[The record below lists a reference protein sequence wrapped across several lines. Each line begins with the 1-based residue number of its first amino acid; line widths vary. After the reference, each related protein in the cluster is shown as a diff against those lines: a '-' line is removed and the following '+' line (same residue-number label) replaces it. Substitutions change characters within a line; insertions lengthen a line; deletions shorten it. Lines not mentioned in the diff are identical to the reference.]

1 MKKYYSFLSLSILS
15 ALYSQTSY
23 ADLTTQCLLGVPHF
37 TGEVVKTDPNE
48 LPVYIDSDQAEINQ
62 PNNALYKGN
71 VQIEQGNRKLQAD
84 SVFVEQKGD
93 KQAPQRYAYV
103 NGNMNYQDNL
113 VHVVG
118 EKADIHLNSQDANI
132 YQSNYQFVDRQGRG
146 DAEKAELR
154 QDYRLLKNATFT
166 SCLPNNNSWKLRASE
181 MKQHV
186 KEEYADLWNAV
197 FYVKDV
203 PIFYFP
209 YMQFPIGDRR
219 RSGLLM
225 PDFGTTS
232 TDGYYYAQ
240 PIYLNLAP
248 NYDMTVTPKYMSR
261 RGWQLLGEA
270 RYLNILGSGTIA
282 GEYIKEDRYDDYQAK
297 NKPRYLFFWRNGG
310 SLWDNWRFNVNYTKV
325 SDRRYFN
332 DFTSPYGTS
341 TDGYATQSFA
351 LSYYQPNYNL
361 TVSATQFQVFDT
373 VSVGPYRTLPQ
384 IDFNYYRDGLAN
396 DLLDFSL
403 YSQAVQ
409 FKNDSDKMPTAWR
422 FHMEPTLTMPL
433 ANRYGSLNLE
443 TKLYATHYSQKKG
456 TADDAAEVESSVN
469 RVIPQFKAEV
479 ATVLASNKTLFDGY
493 TQTIEPKIQY
503 VYRPYRDQSQIG
515 TDSYSYLGF
524 GYDSILLQQDFYSLF
539 NDRRYSGLDRIAS
552 ANQITIGGTT
562 RFFDKNAEERFNL
575 SLGQILYLTPS
586 RIDDNPNNKTQSSS
600 SSWAAEA
607 NWKISDKWSW
617 KGGYQYDTLFK
628 ETSLM
633 NTALEYRP
641 SAENLIQLSYRY
653 VSEKYIDQNL
663 TGSNVYNQKI
673 SQVGMATAWQI
684 NDNWAVVGHVYQ
696 DISLNKPVEQY
707 IGIEYRTCCWKANV
721 GARRYLTAPKD
732 GQTYSNRNDTFY
744 KNSFGINFEISGLGS
759 RHGSSISKML
769 GTGIIPYTSPFSLR

>member
-15 ALYSQTSY
+15 ALYSQSGY
-23 ADLTTQCLLGVPHF
+23 ADLTSQCLLGVPHF
-37 TGEVVKTDPNE
+37 SGEVVTTDPNE
-48 LPVYIDSDQAEINQ
+48 LPVYIDSDSAEINQ
-62 PNNALYKGN
+62 PNNALYRGN
-71 VQIEQGNRKLQAD
+71 VQVEQGNRKLRAD
-84 SVFVEQKGD
+84 SVFIEQKGD
-93 KQAPQRYAYV
+93 KQDPQRYAYI

-113 VHVVG
+113 VQVVG
-118 EKADIHLNSQDANI
+118 EKADIHLNTQDSNI
-132 YQSNYQFVDRQGRG
+132 YHSNYQFVGRQGRG
-146 DAEKAELR
+146 NAEKAELR

-166 SCLPNNNSWKLRASE
+166 SCLPDNNSWKIRASE
-181 MKQHV
+181 MKQHI

-209 YMQFPIGDRR
+209 YVQFPIGDRR

-225 PDFGTTS
+225 PDFGASS

-261 RGWQLLGEA
+261 RGWQWLGEA
-270 RYLNILGSGTIA
+270 RYLNILGSGIFA
-282 GEYIKEDRYDDYQAK
+282 GEYLKNDRYENY
-297 NKPRYLFFWRNGG
+297 NKGDPRYLLYWQNSG

-332 DFTSPYGTS
+332 DFTSPYGKS
-341 TDGYATQSFA
+341 TDGYATQNFA
-351 LSYYQPNYNL
+351 LSYYQPNYNI

-396 DLLDFSL
+396 DLIDFSL
-403 YSQAVQ
+403 YSQAVHFQ
-409 FKNDSDKMPTAWR
+409 NDSDVMPSAWR
-422 FHMEPTLTMPL
+422 FHMEPTFSMPL

-456 TADDAAEVESSVN
+456 DGASEEVDSSVN
-469 RVIPQFKAEV
+469 RVIPQFKAEL
-479 ATVLASNKTLFDGY
+479 ATVLASNQTLIDGY
-493 TQTIEPKIQY
+493 TQTIEPKVQY
-503 VYRPYRDQSQIG
+503 VYRPYRNQSNIG
-515 TDSYSYLGF
+515 TDRYSYLGF

-539 NDRRYSGLDRIAS
+539 NDRRYSGLDRISS
-552 ANQITIGGTT
+552 ANQVTIGGTT
-562 RFFDKNAEERFNL
+562 RFFDKDADERFNF

-586 RIDDNPNNKTQSSS
+586 KIDENTDNQTQRTS

-607 NWKISDKWSW
+607 NWKISEQWNW
-617 KGGYQYDTLFK
+617 KGSYQYDTLLK

-633 NTALEYRP
+633 NTAVEYRP

-663 TGSNVYNQKI
+663 TGSNIYDQNIRQI
-673 SQVGMATAWQI
+673 GIATAWQL
-684 NDNWAVVGHVYQ
+684 NDNWAIVGHAYH

-707 IGIEYRTCCWKANV
+707 IGVEYRTCCWRVNV
-721 GARRYLTAPKD
+721 GARRYLTAPKEEQQYTSRED
-732 GQTYSNRNDTFY
+732 VFY
-744 KNSFGINFEISGLGS
+744 TNSFGINFELSGLGN
-759 RHGSSISKML
+759 RHGSSVSKML
-769 GTGIIPYTSPFSLR
+769 STGIIPYSDPFSLR